1 MEEYRVVGSIRPASL
16 NEGRALVC
24 VGRVRGKVSVTMKL
38 FSSLRDPPG
47 GTFGFSKLVFAP
59 SPKTWPKIVFID
71 VVLIG
76 LSGGLFCVV
85 GSAWATR
92 AAIVQSAA

>member
-1 MEEYRVVGSIRPASL
+1 
-16 NEGRALVC
+16 
-24 VGRVRGKVSVTMKL
+24 MKL

-59 SPKTWPKIVFID
+59 SPKTWPKIVFEHSACNID

-76 LSGGLFCVV
+76 LARGLFCVV

-92 AAIVQSAA
+92 AAIVQGAA